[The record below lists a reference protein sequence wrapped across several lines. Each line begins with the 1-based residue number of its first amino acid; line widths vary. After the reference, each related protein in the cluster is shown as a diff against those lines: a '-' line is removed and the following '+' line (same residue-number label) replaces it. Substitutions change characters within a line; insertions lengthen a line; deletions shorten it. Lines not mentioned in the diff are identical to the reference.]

1 MKKLQIVF
9 KPNYERGPHTLVV
22 LQVHTKATKDRVLG
36 QWWFEYIKILLL
48 QWDQGQSSDDSNH
61 KEPCTVGNKPSL

>member
-1 MKKLQIVF
+1 MKKLQILF
-9 KPNYERGPHTLVV
+9 KPNYERGPHTLVCSAAS
-22 LQVHTKATKDRVLG
+22 TYNGTDRVLG

-61 KEPCTVGNKPSL
+61 KEPSTVGL